1 MLVRKNISALTDEEL
16 LQLFKTSGRNDY
28 FGELFNRYIPLIYGV
43 CLKYMSDDF
52 MAKDAVLQLFD
63 QLLPKIASYNIAVFR
78 TWLYDVV
85 RNHCLQLIRKQNQ
98 SVFSLEFVMESIES
112 DEVLLLLTEKENT
125 CGQLEVLNQCME
137 QLPGM
142 ERLTIRL
149 FFMEELSYADISQET
164 GISLNQVKSYIQN
177 GKRHL
182 RLCLEKRRK

>member
-1 MLVRKNISALTDEEL
+1 MFVRKSISALTDEEL

-63 QLLPKIASYNIAVFR
+63 QLLPKIAFYDIAVFR

-98 SVFSLEFVMESIES
+98 NVFSLEFVMESMES
-112 DEVLLLLTEKENT
+112 DEVLRLLTEKENS
-125 CGQLEVLNQCME
+125 CEQLELLKQWME

-142 ERLTIRL
+142 ERLTIHL
-149 FFMEELSYADISQET
+149 FFMEELSYADISQGT
-164 GISLNQVKSYIQN
+164 GIPLNQVKSYIQD
-177 GKRHL
+177 GKRNL
-182 RLCLEKRRK
+182 KLYLKKQRK